1 MARFYTPLLIVNVAA
16 VVLMTLNSQLKS
28 LGKERDCSLFFVAI
42 KEGAKPYY
50 ILTSVKLI
58 SRFLSIKPFVN
69 YFPAP
74 DWLIMS
80 QEGTDFFLLPLLLYI
95 CSVGIVWLLGIM
107 LSVSLV
113 VCETTVHKFALKF
126 LARTVS
132 FTVTWSDY
140 VMSAL
145 HKLPV
150 IVAAALVCLSLTT
163 TGSLALCIGTV
174 FYFMRLTQ
182 LSQDYVEQLVWY
194 YVKKIGQK
202 FKRKPK
208 QDDKKRDEPGTSKDE
223 NEQETEVDRK
233 KDNSNNNNN
242 NTESSAHNAMFFHAT
257 LFLLWSLVTIINV
270 PSVLTWAHNFK

>member
-113 VCETTVHKFALKF
+113 VCETTVHKFALK
-126 LARTVS
+126 
-132 FTVTWSDY
+132 
-140 VMSAL
+140 
-145 HKLPV
+145 
-150 IVAAALVCLSLTT
+150 
-163 TGSLALCIGTV
+163 
-174 FYFMRLTQ
+174 
-182 LSQDYVEQLVWY
+182 
-194 YVKKIGQK
+194 
-202 FKRKPK
+202 
-208 QDDKKRDEPGTSKDE
+208 
-223 NEQETEVDRK
+223 
-233 KDNSNNNNN
+233 
-242 NTESSAHNAMFFHAT
+242 
-257 LFLLWSLVTIINV
+257 
-270 PSVLTWAHNFK
+270 